1 MANFVNGKVQ
11 WWDNADNFHLTK
23 WPFMRLVLYLER
35 RDAMSHP
42 RSALS
47 GGPRRCIVTLPVHD
61 ATLALSWIMECTRTV
76 WVVEQ
81 AGTSQRIFR

>member
-35 RDAMSHP
+35 RDAEP
-42 RSALS
+42 Q
-47 GGPRRCIVTLPVHD
+47 GRRCPWVERFVTLPVHD
-61 ATLALSWIMECTRTV
+61 ATLALS
-76 WVVEQ
+76 
-81 AGTSQRIFR
+81 